1 MTGPPWDQRL
11 ARRLV
16 PLLAR
21 TPASPNM
28 VTTFGLMLG
37 LAAALLYAQGDPAL
51 ADWAGL
57 LFMLAVFNDHLDGE
71 LARATGRASTFGH
84 YYDHAAAATSYIGAF
99 VGIGIGLSESD
110 LGAWAPALGAS
121 AGASIFVI
129 FSLRTTL
136 EVKLGKHVTSQPN
149 FAGFEIEDALYLL
162 GPATWLGWLEP
173 TILAA
178 GVVTPLFLLWVVWDW
193 WRHQPRAGRLGEGSG

>member
-1 MTGPPWDQRL
+1 MTDLPWDQRL

-21 TPASPNM
+21 TPATPNA

-37 LAAALLYAQGDPAL
+37 VGAALLYAQGEPVL
-51 ADWAGL
+51 ADWAAP

-71 LARATGRASTFGH
+71 LARATGRTSTFGH
-84 YYDHAAAATSYIGAF
+84 YYDHVAAATSYIGTF
-99 VGIGIGLSESD
+99 VGIGIGLTESG

-121 AGASIFVI
+121 VGVSIFAI
-129 FSLRTTL
+129 FSVRTTM
-136 EVKLGKHVTSQPN
+136 EMKLGKHVTSQPN

-162 GPATWLGWLEP
+162 APATWLGWLEP
-173 TILAA
+173 LILAA
-178 GVVTPLFLLWVVWDW
+178 GVVTPLFLLWVVWEW
-193 WRHQPRAGRLGEGSG
+193 WRHQRPAGSLGEGSG